1 MDPRLVIAPLSAIA
15 TLSVISTEG
24 RNPMTREHRY
34 FVYLLTNW
42 NNKVMYVGMTNDLL
56 RRVYEHKTKAVKDFT
71 EKYNVSRLV
80 YFEETSDVLAA
91 LAREKE
97 IKKWRR
103 EKKNAL
109 VIQANPEWRDLSK
122 DFGLPP
128 SHSASHSPWH
138 ATSQTTCHSSS
149 APSCHSER
157 REES

>member
-1 MDPRLVIAPLSAIA
+1 
-15 TLSVISTEG
+15 
-24 RNPMTREHRY
+24 MTREHRY